1 MAYTAELC
9 GCVEDERWEGL
20 PKISA
25 ASDYRNASDVCRPPL
40 EKNWGGGTLFS
51 EGGHYS
57 PVNFVL
63 GGNYSPVNYVR
74 GTLFTGELCPGGQY
88 SPVNN
93 VRGDI
98 LWGDSVHYDNVL
110 SHIDLR
116 AKTRYTYWNLTQND
130 STIRTAGQNEM
141 TTFN

>member
-20 PKISA
+20 PKVSA

-40 EKNWGGGTLFS
+40 ETIGGGGGGAVFT

-57 PVNFVL
+57 TSEFCP
-63 GGNYSPVNYVR
+63 R

-93 VRGDI
+93 VQGDI
-98 LWGDSVHYDNVL
+98 LWGDSVHYDNVIQILL
-110 SHIDLR
+110 SFHKPHLR
-116 AKTRYTYWNLTQND
+116 YKFYSYTQVVTLFH
-130 STIRTAGQNEM
+130 SSMVSEKLH
-141 TTFN
+141 F

>member
-20 PKISA
+20 PKVSA
-25 ASDYRNASDVCRPPL
+25 ASDYRNASDVVDLHSKKL
-40 EKNWGGGTLFS
+40 EGTLFTG
-51 EGGHYS
+51 EFC
-57 PVNFVL
+57 P
-63 GGNYSPVNYVR
+63 R

-98 LWGDSVHYDNVL
+98 LWGDSVHYD
-110 SHIDLR
+110 SIMR
-116 AKTRYTYWNLTQND
+116 
-130 STIRTAGQNEM
+130 
-141 TTFN
+141 

>member
-9 GCVEDERWEGL
+9 GYERWEGL
-20 PKISA
+20 PKVSA

-40 EKNWGGGTLFS
+40 EKNWGGHYSLRGTLFTG
-51 EGGHYS
+51 EFC
-57 PVNFVL
+57 P
-63 GGNYSPVNYVR
+63 R

-98 LWGDSVHYDNVL
+98 LWGDSVHYDTCMHSSRRLAPQCPAFCLV
-110 SHIDLR
+110 I
-116 AKTRYTYWNLTQND
+116 
-130 STIRTAGQNEM
+130 
-141 TTFN
+141 

>member
-20 PKISA
+20 PKVSA

-40 EKNWGGGTLFS
+40 EKNWAGGTLFT

-63 GGNYSPVNYVR
+63 GGHYSPVNYVR
-74 GTLFTGELCPGGQY
+74 G
-88 SPVNN
+88 
-93 VRGDI
+93 
-98 LWGDSVHYDNVL
+98 DNI
-110 SHIDLR
+110 HR
-116 AKTRYTYWNLTQND
+116 
-130 STIRTAGQNEM
+130 
-141 TTFN
+141 